1 MTTIYLLL
9 GLSIIASGLFTGLL
23 VAVVALLQQT
33 LKPLSASEFTVVMR
47 HFLPIA
53 RKAPVNYA
61 LVLTPM
67 LAPPI
72 VLVLAW
78 NQAAVSPWFSF
89 TLVGWLA
96 FMAGPFLTSRFGAEP
111 LYDVILSWPV
121 QSPPADWQVF
131 RERYFRLNLIR
142 LIGSSLAFLF
152 FLAAL
157 SWPLP

>member
-23 VAVVALLQQT
+23 TAVVALLQQT
-33 LKPLSASEFTVVMR
+33 LKPLSASEFTTVMR

-67 LAPPI
+67 LVPPV

-78 NQAAVSPWFSF
+78 DQMANPLFGL

-96 FMAGPFLTSRFGAEP
+96 FLFGPFLTSRFGAEP
-111 LYDVILSWPV
+111 LYDIILSWPV
-121 QSPPADWQVF
+121 QSPPADWQIF

-142 LIGSSLAFLF
+142 LIGSSLAFLL
-152 FLAAL
+152 FLGAL
-157 SWPLP
+157 SWPLT

>member
-1 MTTIYLLL
+1 MTTLYILL
-9 GLSIIASGLFTGLL
+9 GLSVIAAGLFTGLL

-33 LKPLSASEFTVVMR
+33 LKPLSASEFTTVMR

-67 LAPPI
+67 LAPP
-72 VLVLAW
+72 VALALAW
-78 NQAAVSPWFSF
+78 EQITSPLFSL
-89 TLVGWLA
+89 TLAGWLA
-96 FMAGPFLTSRFGAEP
+96 FLLGPFFTSRFGAEP
-111 LYDVILSWPV
+111 LYDVILAWSV
-121 QSPPADWQVF
+121 QSPPADWRVF

-152 FLAAL
+152 FLLAF
-157 SWPLP
+157 SSPLT